1 MKEKL
6 HDDALELIARRF
18 RILSDPNRLKI
29 LNTIGEGE
37 MNVSEIVAATGMSQ
51 ANVSRHLGMLLSA
64 GVVSRRREGLTANY
78 RVTDE
83 TIFSICDLVCSR
95 LKSQFEV
102 HRGSFE
108 AE

>member
-1 MKEKL
+1 MNQSL
-6 HDDALELIARRF
+6 HDEALELIARRF
-18 RILSDPNRLKI
+18 KVLSDANRLKI

-78 RVTDE
+78 RVSDE
-83 TIFSICDLVCSR
+83 TIFNICDLVCSR
-95 LKSQFEV
+95 LKTQFES
-102 HRGSFE
+102 HRGSFGNV
-108 AE
+108 

>member
-1 MKEKL
+1 
-6 HDDALELIARRF
+6 
-18 RILSDPNRLKI
+18 
-29 LNTIGEGE
+29 

-95 LKSQFEV
+95 LKAQFEV

>member
-95 LKSQFEV
+95 LKAQFEV